1 MTATQYEE
9 VLEKLRALA
18 DPESLAGM
26 AGYGIRTGRS
36 WGVTLP
42 KMRSLAREIGV
53 SHRLAERL
61 WDAGIR
67 ETRLLAT
74 MVDDPKVLTEEQAER
89 WVKDLDS
96 WDVCD
101 GCCMFLARAELAPR
115 KCVEWS
121 ARDEEFVKRAGF
133 VVMARLAVG
142 DETAGDEL
150 FEGFLPIIKRESTD
164 QRNYVRKGVNW
175 ALRQI
180 GKRNPALNRKAI
192 ETARE
197 IQRMDSRSA
206 RWIASDALRE
216 LTGQA
221 VQERLLA
228 KSLTSKL
235 RAGPD
240 HRR

>member
-133 VVMARLAVG
+133 VVVARLAVG

>member
-1 MTATQYEE
+1 MTAAQYEE

-121 ARDEEFVKRAGF
+121 TRDEEFVKRAGF

>member
-1 MTATQYEE
+1 MTAAQYEE

>member
-1 MTATQYEE
+1 MTAAQYEE
-9 VLEKLRALA
+9 ALEKLRALA

-133 VVMARLAVG
+133 VVVARLAVG

>member
-1 MTATQYEE
+1 MTAAQYEE

-133 VVMARLAVG
+133 VVVARLAVG

>member
-1 MTATQYEE
+1 VTAAQYEE

-74 MVDDPKVLTEEQAER
+74 MVDDPKVLTEEQSER

-133 VVMARLAVG
+133 VVVARLAVG

>member
-1 MTATQYEE
+1 VTAAQYEE

-133 VVMARLAVG
+133 VVVARLAVG

>member
-1 MTATQYEE
+1 MTAAQYEE

-74 MVDDPKVLTEEQAER
+74 MVDDPKVLTEEQSER

-133 VVMARLAVG
+133 VVVARLAVG

>member
-1 MTATQYEE
+1 VTAAQYEE

>member
-1 MTATQYEE
+1 VTAARYEE
-9 VLEKLRALA
+9 VLEKLKALA

-26 AGYGIRTGRS
+26 AGFGISTSRS

-61 WDAGIR
+61 WEAGIR

-89 WVKDLDS
+89 WVKELDS

-101 GCCMFLARAELAPR
+101 GCCMYLARAEFAPR

-121 ARDEEFVKRAGF
+121 AREEEFVKRAGF
-133 VVMARLAVG
+133 VIMARLAVG
-142 DETAGDEL
+142 DKKAGDEL
-150 FEGFLPIIKRESTD
+150 FEGFLPIIKRESID
-164 QRNYVRKGVNW
+164 QRNYVKKAVNW

-180 GKRNPALNRKAI
+180 GKRNLALNRTAI
-192 ETARE
+192 ETGRD

-228 KSLTSKL
+228 KG
-235 RAGPD
+235 R
-240 HRR
+240 

>member
-1 MTATQYEE
+1 MTAAQYEE

-53 SHRLAERL
+53 SHRLEERL

>member
-1 MTATQYEE
+1 MTAAQYEE

-53 SHRLAERL
+53 SHRLEERL

-89 WVKDLDS
+89 WVKDQDS

-221 VQERLLA
+221 V
-228 KSLTSKL
+228 
-235 RAGPD
+235 
-240 HRR
+240 

>member
-1 MTATQYEE
+1 MTAAQYEE

-121 ARDEEFVKRAGF
+121 TRDEEFVKRAGF
-133 VVMARLAVG
+133 VVVARLAVG

>member
-1 MTATQYEE
+1 MTSAQYDE
-9 VLEKLRALA
+9 VLEKLRALS

-26 AGYGIRTGRS
+26 AGFGISTGRS

-53 SHRLAERL
+53 SHPLAEQL
-61 WDAGIR
+61 WGTGIR
-67 ETRLLAT
+67 ETMLLAT
-74 MVDDPKVLTEEQAER
+74 MVDDPKLVTEEQAER
-89 WVKDLDS
+89 WVGDLGG

-121 ARDEEFVKRAGF
+121 AREEEFVKRAGF

-142 DETAGDEL
+142 DKKAGDEL
-150 FEGFLPIIKRESTD
+150 SEGFLPIIKRESID
-164 QRNYVRKGVNW
+164 QRNYVMKGVNW

-192 ETARE
+192 ETARK

-216 LTGQA
+216 LTGEA
-221 VQERLLA
+221 VQERLVA
-228 KSLTSKL
+228 KSLTKKP

-240 HRR
+240 RSW